1 LKYLLSFDPG
11 KSSGITLWQYAD
23 DSPAERIGAWQVE
36 GGAEG
41 LRDWIEHVRHKGW
54 SDRFDEEVDIW
65 YFHGLEVGDNGLIE
79 GDMVT
84 VVSEKFTP
92 LQNKGFSLTMDSVA
106 PLIGE
111 GVLIAFGLLP
121 NYDPDAKQPCY
132 QRPSEMYWCGG
143 KTKAEKLKNSRAW
156 LKEHGLLL
164 TGKQVG
170 CKDADDANSST
181 LHALTWFR
189 KQSHMPSIEKFWPK
203 GEE

>member
-1 LKYLLSFDPG
+1 MKYLLSFDPG
-11 KSSGITLWQYAD
+11 KSSGITLWQYE
-23 DSPAERIGAWQVE
+23 DSLPAERIGAWQVE
-36 GGAEG
+36 GGGEG
-41 LRDWIEHVRHKGW
+41 LREWILDATDGW
-54 SDRFDEEVDIW
+54 RSKYWHLAGVDV
-65 YFHGLEVGDNGLIE
+65 YS
-79 GDMVT
+79 GDM
-84 VVSEKFTP
+84 SFACEKFTP

-121 NYDPDAKQPCY
+121 NYGPDLKQPCY

-143 KTKAEKLKNSRAW
+143 KTKTEKLKNSRAW

-189 KQSHMPSIEKFWPK
+189 KQKHYSSLIHYW
-203 GEE
+203 GERI